1 MGAQWP
7 LVVGRLLV
15 LLPTLPGWSNVTI
28 FDGPP
33 VTADV
38 AADYV
43 TVGYVADDTGGTYVQ
58 VQTPDGFRC
67 EETGTVRSQLS
78 SVTGDTDLASVRT
91 RVFALID
98 QVQAAVRADRRL
110 GVLSP
115 EGTTELDVD
124 VLSLQNSGGAAQSVV
139 FTLHYLTIT

>member
-1 MGAQWP
+1 MAAQWP
-7 LVVGRLLV
+7 LVVARV
-15 LLPTLPGWSNVTI
+15 VALLPTLPGWDQVTV

-43 TVGYVADDTGGTYVQ
+43 TVGYVADDNGGMYVQ
-58 VQTPDGFRC
+58 VQTPDGFRY
-67 EETGTVRSQLS
+67 EETGTIRSQLTC
-78 SVTGDTDLASVRT
+78 VTGDTDLASVRVRAFT
-91 RVFALID
+91 LMDAIG
-98 QVQAAVRADRRL
+98 AAVRADRRL

-115 EGTTELDVD
+115 EGTTELNVD
-124 VLSLQNSGGAAQSVV
+124 VLSLQTSGGAAQSLV